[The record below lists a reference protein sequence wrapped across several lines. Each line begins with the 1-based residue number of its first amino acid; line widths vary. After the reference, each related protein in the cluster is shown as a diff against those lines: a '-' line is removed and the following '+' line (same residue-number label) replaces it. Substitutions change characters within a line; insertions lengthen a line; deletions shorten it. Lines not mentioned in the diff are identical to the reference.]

1 MEFATEEKNEGF
13 DLTFPKSFKEKERL
27 MTLAEVA
34 FAAENA
40 KIPLRIDRPGF
51 TRIAVDLQEQF
62 RQPLRVVSRE
72 IRLGISNISF

>member
-1 MEFATEEKNEGF
+1 MEFAAQGKNESF
-13 DLTFPKSFKEKERL
+13 DETFPKSFREKARL

-51 TRIAVDLQEQF
+51 TRIAVDLQEQI
-62 RQPLRVVSRE
+62 RRPLRVVSRE
-72 IRLGISNISF
+72 IRLGISNISY